1 MAKVAVKLKIM
12 PSSPDI
18 DLKVLSDEIAARV
31 AQFGRIHSCEE
42 SLIAFGLKALLLT
55 VIVEDKE
62 GGTEALETSISEIDA
77 IESVQAVAV
86 SRTL

>member
-1 MAKVAVKLKIM
+1 MAEVAVQLKIM

-18 DLKVLSDEIAARV
+18 DLKILSDEIASRV
-31 AQFGRIHSCEE
+31 AQFGRIHSSEE
-42 SLIAFGLKALLLT
+42 SPIAFGLKALLLT
-55 VIVEDKE
+55 IIVEDKE

-86 SRTL
+86 TRML

>member
-1 MAKVAVKLKIM
+1 MAEVAVQLKIM

-18 DLKVLSDEIAARV
+18 DLKILSDEIASRV
-31 AQFGRIHSCEE
+31 AQFGRIHSSEE
-42 SLIAFGLKALLLT
+42 SPIAFGLTALLLT
-55 VIVEDKE
+55 VIIEDKE

-86 SRTL
+86 TRMI